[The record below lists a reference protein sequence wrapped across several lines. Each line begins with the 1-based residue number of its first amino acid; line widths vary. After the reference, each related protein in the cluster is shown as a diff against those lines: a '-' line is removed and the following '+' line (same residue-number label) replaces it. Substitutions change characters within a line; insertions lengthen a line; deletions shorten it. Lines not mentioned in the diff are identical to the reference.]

1 MIDDTYKIATQLKEQ
16 LENDPR
22 VIRLNEIEDKLN
34 NNKEVTLLAIKKDK
48 ANNEYN
54 DILRHF
60 DKDSETAIKYQKILY
75 EAKKELDEH
84 PLVREYNVAYK
95 EVRELYNQIS
105 DILFSSFNASLCP
118 KEK

>member
-1 MIDDTYKIATQLKEQ
+1 MMDDTYKIAEELKEQ

-22 VIRLNEIEDKLN
+22 VIHLNEVEDKLN
-34 NNKEVTLLAIKKDK
+34 NSQEVTLLVIKKDK

-60 DKDSETAIKYQKILY
+60 DKGSDEAIKYQKILY
-75 EAKKELDEH
+75 SAKKELDEH
-84 PLVREYNVAYK
+84 PLVREYNAAYK
-95 EVRELYNQIS
+95 EVRELYDQIS